1 MMAHFQ
7 SGPLPH
13 LVAPTTPTTASNME
27 MPGYGYGM
35 MDTQLQQNYR
45 NNNINSNQ
53 FIQQQYVAP
62 QPAPCSRKRKADSHP
77 ENERLAKRMSLLNL
91 GMFYHR
97 HRHRSPLLSR
107 IASVTSCLP
116 PHRSITNTRTAQ
128 PTTEHGGHKLY
139 VPVEN
144 PQAANSFSPSFIPS
158 ATSTPSSS
166 SQTIGQDDTEYMQ
179 CDNTKHKVYIYNIED
194 ELASDSEAEPDGG
207 KLVFLPD
214 IEKHLRQNRIPT
226 QALLN
231 TQSSF
236 VDPDILNKQLVLY
249 SVPASITV
257 PEEQDSVRKAILE
270 ARARVREKHLMESQ
284 QLQQQQMQQQL
295 QQVNNGLTDTMQ
307 SVHPGSLPQFGGASA
322 GDEDDDAMDLDY
334 S

>member
-1 MMAHFQ
+1 MMMAHFQ

-91 GMFYHR
+91 
-97 HRHRSPLLSR
+97 
-107 IASVTSCLP
+107 
-116 PHRSITNTRTAQ
+116 
-128 PTTEHGGHKLY
+128 EHGGHKLY

>member
-1 MMAHFQ
+1 
-7 SGPLPH
+7 
-13 LVAPTTPTTASNME
+13 ME

-35 MDTQLQQNYR
+35 MDTQLQQNYL
-45 NNNINSNQ
+45 NSNR

-91 GMFYHR
+91 
-97 HRHRSPLLSR
+97 
-107 IASVTSCLP
+107 
-116 PHRSITNTRTAQ
+116 
-128 PTTEHGGHKLY
+128 EHGGHKLY

-144 PQAANSFSPSFIPS
+144 PQAAISFSPSFIPS
-158 ATSTPSSS
+158 ATSPPSSS

-249 SVPASITV
+249 SLPASITV

-270 ARARVREKHLMESQ
+270 ARARMQEKHLMGSQ
-284 QLQQQQMQQQL
+284 LLQQQQM

-307 SVHPGSLPQFGGASA
+307 SIHPESLPQFGGTAA